1 MRHQDEL
8 NAVVPIGSITDELDI
23 FKVLLSRGFGFSL
36 WWSCW
41 DCGYSSLKH
50 KSKKHERFSTQKEEP
65 CLVIE
70 KKEQF
75 KISLLYF
82 HKWLVKF
89 TLLYVSESTS
99 CLKSYFKLIR
109 WLKIKSIKL
118 IKFLFY
124 FHRFLFNTPSLY
136 THVNWIICLWGFW
149 VSTIIAAEL
158 SHFYNE
164 TQGSMT
170 RRKRNRGGQR
180 KRQQLT
186 S

>member
-1 MRHQDEL
+1 MSL
-8 NAVVPIGSITDELDI
+8 I
-23 FKVLLSRGFGFSL
+23 FSKSSSRGVLALVCGDPAGTVATRVWNTKAKNMKGF
-36 WWSCW
+36 
-41 DCGYSSLKH
+41 
-50 KSKKHERFSTQKEEP
+50 QPKEKNH
-65 CLVIE
+65 E
-70 KKEQF
+70 KK
-75 KISLLYF
+75 SLLYF

-99 CLKSYFKLIR
+99 CLKSDFKLIR
-109 WLKIKSIKL
+109 WLKWKSIKL
-118 IKFLFY
+118 LTFLVY

-170 RRKRNRGGQR
+170 RRKRNWGGQR
-180 KRQQLT
+180 KRQ
-186 S
+186 